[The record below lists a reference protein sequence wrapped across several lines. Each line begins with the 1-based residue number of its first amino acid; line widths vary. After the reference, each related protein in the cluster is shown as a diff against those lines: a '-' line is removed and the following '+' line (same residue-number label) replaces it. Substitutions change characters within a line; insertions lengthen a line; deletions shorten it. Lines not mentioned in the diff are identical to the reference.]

1 MNSGRENKIWFGTVM
16 MNGWMRSSDYVE
28 EENGK
33 SSGEIHDLL
42 RLFAT
47 HELLKKKAE

>member
-1 MNSGRENKIWFGTVM
+1 M
-16 MNGWMRSSDYVE
+16 MNDWMRSSDYVE

-33 SSGEIHDLL
+33 RSRETHDLL

-47 HELLKKKAE
+47 WELLKKKLEEVMNS

>member
-1 MNSGRENKIWFGTVM
+1 M
-16 MNGWMRSSDYVE
+16 MNGWMRSSNYVE

-33 SSGEIHDLL
+33 RNREIHDLL

-47 HELLKKKAE
+47 RELLKKKNRETYELIFSDVV

>member
-1 MNSGRENKIWFGTVM
+1 M

-33 SSGEIHDLL
+33 RNREIQDLL
-42 RLFAT
+42 RLFEEKSRET
-47 HELLKKKAE
+47 YELIFSDVV